1 MRTFTTCIQL
11 IIIDIPND
19 AVWAQYSV
27 PTVVV
32 LHQRLR
38 EDLPF

>member
-1 MRTFTTCIQL
+1 MRTYINCIQL
-11 IIIDIPND
+11 AVTSTPND
-19 AVWAQYSV
+19 TIWAQYSV